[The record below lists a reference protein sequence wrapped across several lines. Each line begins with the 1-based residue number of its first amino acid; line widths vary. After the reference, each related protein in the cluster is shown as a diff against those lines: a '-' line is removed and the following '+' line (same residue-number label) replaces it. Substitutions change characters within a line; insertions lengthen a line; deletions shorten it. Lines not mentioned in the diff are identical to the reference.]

1 MRTATAWVAEQQPR
15 RSTPD
20 DPAGSLRRGELAA
33 GLATAALV
41 GQLLFAPVTLLMA
54 ATLVAVGRV
63 SRWRPQWL
71 LAPAIAGL
79 IWMLETGIPRT
90 AADFVSGSRQL
101 AGYLLAA
108 AVDPARL
115 AHPGAAFAGAAA
127 WLPRQLPLALLA
139 AASEASIALWLG
151 WWRVWRGAARPAFRA
166 GLVALARRRVSAAA
180 LSAGRTVTADGCALG
195 LEVSTGRLAGFSWSM
210 GENGVL
216 LTGAN
221 RADLDQL
228 GLAAACAALR
238 LRKTVLLA
246 DLTGAGLPGAGPS
259 GPAWLGLVCLDG

>member
-20 DPAGSLRRGELAA
+20 NPAGSLRRGELAA
-33 GLATAALV
+33 GLATAALA
-41 GQLLFAPVTLLMA
+41 GQLLFAPVTLLIA

-71 LAPAIAGL
+71 LAPAIARL
-79 IWMLETGIPRT
+79 IWMLETGISAGCRC
-90 AADFVSGSRQL
+90 ASRSGSRQL

-139 AASEASIALWLG
+139 AASEASIALWFG
-151 WWRVWRGAARPAFRA
+151 WWRVCRGAARPAQSFRPGRRPRSAAPPARPRRRCRRAARSPRRLRA
-166 GLVALARRRVSAAA
+166 GPAGQHRAVNRLQLGHGGERRAPYRRRSRPTWT
-180 LSAGRTVTADGCALG
+180 S
-195 LEVSTGRLAGFSWSM
+195 LAWRWRAPRCGFARPCCW
-210 GENGVL
+210 
-216 LTGAN
+216 
-221 RADLDQL
+221 RI
-228 GLAAACAALR
+228 
-238 LRKTVLLA
+238 
-246 DLTGAGLPGAGPS
+246 
-259 GPAWLGLVCLDG
+259 